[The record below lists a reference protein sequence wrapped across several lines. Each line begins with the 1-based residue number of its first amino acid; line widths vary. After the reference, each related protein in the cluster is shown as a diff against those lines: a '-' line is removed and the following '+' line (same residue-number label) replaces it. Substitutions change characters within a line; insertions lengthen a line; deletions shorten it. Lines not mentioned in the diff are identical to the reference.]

1 MTNEDNEDSE
11 NSTKCW
17 ICDNDHIDSDVKV
30 RNHCHIVGKYRDSAE
45 YRDWYHC

>member
-30 RNHCHIVGKYRDSAE
+30 RNHCHIVAKYRDSAG
-45 YRDWYHC
+45 YRD